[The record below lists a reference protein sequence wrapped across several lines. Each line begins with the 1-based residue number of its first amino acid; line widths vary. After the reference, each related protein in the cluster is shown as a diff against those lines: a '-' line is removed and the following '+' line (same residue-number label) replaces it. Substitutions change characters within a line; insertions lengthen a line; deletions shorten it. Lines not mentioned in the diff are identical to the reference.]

1 MTAEEL
7 MGHKSATF
15 QLLPTVFPRKI
26 TCPRRIYFP
35 TQEINIADYQIV
47 RC

>member
-26 TCPRRIYFP
+26 TFRRRIYFP
-35 TQEINIADYQIV
+35 TQNLLSANISI
-47 RC
+47 